1 MWKKIPKLKTEK
13 RRIKLITGILNPD
26 EGAIS
31 VDGMNIAD
39 NRVAAKKSIGY
50 VSDNHAVYEKLT
62 GREYL
67 DFMGTMFE
75 VPLELRRERAE
86 KLLEEFGLT
95 KAANDQI
102 GTYSHGMK
110 QKIVVV
116 GSLLHDPKLWLLDE
130 PLTGLDPAS
139 AYQLKTIMRKR
150 ADEGKTV
157 FFSSHVIDVVEK
169 VCDRVGIINNG
180 RLVAVDTLDSIKSN
194 PDISLEKVF
203 LDITNFGGE
212 LNP

>member
-1 MWKKIPKLKTEK
+1 MLNLTNVSKTYPKSSAKAVDSLNLDVKDGEIFGFLGPNGAGKSTT
-13 RRIKLITGILNPD
+13 IKLITGILNPD

-50 VSDNHAVYEKLT
+50 VSDNHAVYEKLS

-102 GTYSHGMK
+102 G
-110 QKIVVV
+110 
-116 GSLLHDPKLWLLDE
+116 D
-130 PLTGLDPAS
+130 
-139 AYQLKTIMRKR
+139 RKSTR
-150 ADEGKTV
+150 LN
-157 FFSSHVIDVVEK
+157 SSHSTSS
-169 VCDRVGIINNG
+169 RMPSS
-180 RLVAVDTLDSIKSN
+180 A
-194 PDISLEKVF
+194 
-203 LDITNFGGE
+203 
-212 LNP
+212 

>member
-1 MWKKIPKLKTEK
+1 M
-13 RRIKLITGILNPD
+13 
-26 EGAIS
+26 
-31 VDGMNIAD
+31 DGMNIAD

-110 QKIVVV
+110 QKIVVYV
-116 GSLLHDPKLWLLDE
+116 SRVKNDDIVYCTTPSCGSS
-130 PLTGLDPAS
+130 TS
-139 AYQLKTIMRKR
+139 R
-150 ADEGKTV
+150 
-157 FFSSHVIDVVEK
+157 
-169 VCDRVGIINNG
+169 
-180 RLVAVDTLDSIKSN
+180 
-194 PDISLEKVF
+194 
-203 LDITNFGGE
+203 
-212 LNP
+212 

>member
-1 MWKKIPKLKTEK
+1 
-13 RRIKLITGILNPD
+13 
-26 EGAIS
+26 
-31 VDGMNIAD
+31 MNIAD

-139 AYQLKTIMRKR
+139 AYQLKPSCAARR
-150 ADEGKTV
+150 RGQNRVLFLPRNRRGGKGV
-157 FFSSHVIDVVEK
+157 
-169 VCDRVGIINNG
+169 RQ
-180 RLVAVDTLDSIKSN
+180 
-194 PDISLEKVF
+194 
-203 LDITNFGGE
+203 GGHHQQRQTCSC
-212 LNP
+212 